1 MGLFCNYSKYTIYLC
16 IVFRVIMVIYIHG
29 ILIKIVTYINKRKLF
44 MANSM
49 KKPVI
54 FLGTS
59 LLREKVA
66 ISTDHIPEPC
76 LDVQTFNEKNAYA
89 TPRSTRP
96 CDVNISFDI
105 DIEKTKDDGFLTDLF
120 GASPVFDVKV
130 QDRRENELI
139 IPNAKISERFRVTRR
154 IPRKLKK
161 SLKKKY
167 CVYWVQHHPNTETV
181 VTINSQN

>member
-1 MGLFCNYSKYTIYLC
+1 
-16 IVFRVIMVIYIHG
+16 
-29 ILIKIVTYINKRKLF
+29 
-44 MANSM
+44 M

-54 FLGTS
+54 FIGCAS
-59 LLREKVA
+59 KID
-66 ISTDHIPEPC
+66 ISTESIDHLPELQFEVDDFKNLRTQNELAHFIIP
-76 LDVQTFNEKNAYA
+76 L
-89 TPRSTRP
+89 
-96 CDVNISFDI
+96 CDVNVSIGI

-130 QDRRENELI
+130 QDRRGNELI
-139 IPNAKISERFRVTRR
+139 IPNAKISERLRVTSR

-167 CVYWVQHHPNTETV
+167 GVYWVQHHPNTETV

>member
-1 MGLFCNYSKYTIYLC
+1 
-16 IVFRVIMVIYIHG
+16 
-29 ILIKIVTYINKRKLF
+29 

-54 FLGTS
+54 FLGAS

-66 ISTDHIPEPC
+66 ISTDNVHDLQFEVADFKNLRP
-76 LDVQTFNEKNAYA
+76 QNEL
-89 TPRSTRP
+89 PRFTRP
-96 CDVNISFDI
+96 CDVNISIDI
-105 DIEKTKDDGFLTDLF
+105 DIEKTKDYGFLTDIF

-130 QDRRENELI
+130 QDRRGNEHI
-139 IPNAKISERFRVTRR
+139 IPNAKISEHLRVTHR

-161 SLKKKY
+161 TLKKKHG
-167 CVYWVQHHPNTETV
+167 VYWLQHHPNTETV

>member
-1 MGLFCNYSKYTIYLC
+1 
-16 IVFRVIMVIYIHG
+16 
-29 ILIKIVTYINKRKLF
+29 
-44 MANSM
+44 M

-54 FLGTS
+54 FIGCASKIDIST
-59 LLREKVA
+59 E
-66 ISTDHIPEPC
+66 STDHVPELQFEVSDFKNLRPKNELARFVIP
-76 LDVQTFNEKNAYA
+76 L
-89 TPRSTRP
+89 
-96 CDVNISFDI
+96 CDINVSIGI
-105 DIEKTKDDGFLTDLF
+105 DIEKTKDNGFLTDLF

-161 SLKKKY
+161 SLKKKHG
-167 CVYWVQHHPNTETV
+167 VYWVQHHPNVEAV

>member
-1 MGLFCNYSKYTIYLC
+1 
-16 IVFRVIMVIYIHG
+16 
-29 ILIKIVTYINKRKLF
+29 
-44 MANSM
+44 M

-54 FLGTS
+54 FLGAS

-66 ISTDHIPEPC
+66 ISNDHVPDLQFEVADFKNLRP
-76 LDVQTFNEKNAYA
+76 QNEL
-89 TPRSTRP
+89 PRFTRP
-96 CDVNISFDI
+96 CDVNISIDI

-130 QDRRENELI
+130 QDRRGNELI
-139 IPNAKISERFRVTRR
+139 IPNAKISERLRVTSR

-161 SLKKKY
+161 SLKKKHG
-167 CVYWVQHHPNTETV
+167 VYWVQHHPNTETV